1 MVEGRHQGIE
11 DTRPVKIRQDWQ
23 CIDLRIENLVM
34 SPMMTR
40 VSTPCSWR
48 ISCSFVAWNPSNPFF
63 IRTGSPCKAR
73 AQSRGIG
80 TPKEYILY
88 ISVCIIQ
95 GVFYY
100 IYIIKGV
107 FHMLYRVLF
116 IYYTGCFCHW
126 YKTRVK

>member
-80 TPKEYILY
+80 TPREYIFSHIITYCICLY
-88 ISVCIIQ
+88 IIQ
-95 GVFYY
+95 G
-100 IYIIKGV
+100 I
-107 FHMLYRVLF
+107 
-116 IYYTGCFCHW
+116 FCHW
-126 YKTRVK
+126 YPTKKLKYRKPRLGESTLT